1 MAKEPPQ
8 RNGATCLPMVVRRDS
23 LAGSNKVENVMR
35 IIFPLASLLLLA
47 VPASAQQGASLN
59 ELATTPVVTVRIGE
73 NLKVPPDEATIT
85 VTTQSRAATASAA
98 LEANKAKTEKMVE
111 TIRAAGIGA
120 KDIQTQ
126 GVNLTPDYQYFTEGG
141 RGTQRLIGYLAS
153 NSIQVKTRRID
164 RLSALL
170 DQVTAAGADQI
181 YGPNFGIADPLP
193 LRKEARKRAM
203 VRGEAEAMEYA
214 ANAGFQRVRLLS
226 VEEGV
231 SYRSSDIVVTGSRIQ
246 AGGPP
251 PPPPPMPERGGIE
264 PGQIETGVQLT
275 LVYRMER

>member
-1 MAKEPPQ
+1 MRVFLA
-8 RNGATCLPMVVRRDS
+8 LLSLS
-23 LAGSNKVENVMR
+23 LA
-35 IIFPLASLLLLA
+35 AA
-47 VPASAQQGASLN
+47 PALAQQGASLS
-59 ELATTPVVTVRIGE
+59 ELAATPVVTVRIGE

-98 LEANKAKTEKMVE
+98 LEANKVKTEKMVE
-111 TIRAAGIGA
+111 VIRGAGIEA
-120 KDIQTQ
+120 KDVQTQ
-126 GVNLTPDYQYFTEGG
+126 GVNLNPDYQYFNEGG
-141 RGTQRLIGYLAS
+141 RGSQRLVGYLAS

-164 RLSALL
+164 RLSTLL

-193 LRKEARKRAM
+193 LRREARKRAM

-214 ANAGFQRVRLLS
+214 TNAGFQRVRLLS

-231 SYRSSDIVVTGSRIQ
+231 SYRSSEIVVTGSRIS

-251 PPPPPMPERGGIE
+251 PPPPPPAPERGGIE

-275 LVYRMER
+275 LVYRMEK